1 MPKLVRND
9 DPLNAVGQ
17 ITVDYNQFAP
27 RRNQE
32 KALAGTGT
40 LSHWTIHHLDI
51 QILADL
57 IRVICL
63 IFHLQSTYFLPNRHR
78 QQSTRLTSESSFL
91 LYSLTVPQG
100 LSKNPYTQII
110 PVYFL

>member
-32 KALAGTGT
+32 KALAGTGA
-40 LSHWTIHHLDI
+40 LSHWALHHLDI
-51 QILADL
+51 QVLADL
-57 IRVICL
+57 IRVIRL
-63 IFHLQSTYFLPNRHR
+63 IFLFQSAYFLPNRHR
-78 QQSTRLTSESSFL
+78 QQSTHLTSESSFL
-91 LYSLTVPQG
+91 
-100 LSKNPYTQII
+100 
-110 PVYFL
+110 